1 MPEQRLVGAWKVD
14 VEATL
19 TLEPETETLSA
30 VERRTRKTLLEK
42 FLGPVVYEFS
52 NDGKTIVTVAG
63 RRTEG
68 TYEIR
73 RNEGEFFIL
82 ELRDGDRLRQVRVD
96 LIPDGLIIEDNR
108 RRIAL
113 TRR

>member
-1 MPEQRLVGAWKVD
+1 VD
-14 VEATL
+14 IEATL
-19 TLEPETETLSA
+19 ALEPETETLSV
-30 VERRTRKTLLEK
+30 VERQTRKKLLEK

-52 NDGKTIVTVAG
+52 NEGKTIVTVAG
-63 RRTEG
+63 RRTQG

-73 RNEGEFFIL
+73 RNEGDFLIL
-82 ELRDGDRLRQVRVD
+82 ELRDDERLRQVRID
-96 LIPDGLIIEDNR
+96 LVPGGLIIEDNR